1 MNQIT
6 SSGYSPSTLSKFPV
20 IRTFQIDGGGIGN
33 IPNAVNLFRG
43 DVNLPLELIS
53 LPGRSDLDVQVAI
66 MYRSNIQ
73 NLVDTWNLE
82 APTGILGLGWDM
94 PYEMIAIDNK
104 STGSGY
110 DNEYYIVSG
119 GGASRLYQD
128 GVNLAKDGVSIESLN
143 FETEDYKPWDIRY
156 YPQDETWVIV
166 KENGV
171 KQIYGGK
178 EGNFPQDNPYI
189 QWGVKW
195 GKGNGNWIDSSTN
208 ISGQEPIALA
218 WNLAEI
224 RNTWGEKV
232 TFNYEVDL
240 EEIGTDGYQYT
251 KACYLKR
258 ITAIDGRTVSFVYKS
273 KQYDN
278 QIREY
283 QIPHEYTGQSNLY
296 AYQDRYE
303 TKFLDS
309 IEVRQ
314 EESESLLFYFQF
326 DYELEN
332 VSLIDF
338 NNADFYKRYLIGITQ
353 KNVDGES
360 LPGYKFEYYTKDIDE
375 NIHRGGLKNITYPA
389 GGIANFTY
397 DKKDLV
403 GTSHQTKIFGVGIP
417 RVWFGSD
424 YVVVTYYDE
433 SRQNLDIKLY
443 SWNGNWISYQPSAGG
458 FNFKLDIDSLQ
469 VIAQRDFFAL
479 SFKTNSEMRVY
490 LFHQEMGRFGQW
502 SYENYS
508 LDLPSSDAQTNLAVG
523 SDFVVA
529 AVSGGNT
536 KLWVWNQQSKIWN
549 DRSSRISISK
559 GNYSLAALGNYFT
572 IGIYDAASKSC
583 GLVLYY
589 QDEIYQQWTRKD
601 IGNISLVEQDETG
614 NPYFDWSL
622 SNNSATATFIK
633 SFGTNIDY
641 EVRIYQWDAKFKVAS
656 PLSNSYSLPQD
667 TEEPFF
673 YSLTTGSLVANVEHI
688 WRYNGSIW
696 QEDNLRVG
704 NGATKFA
711 YGSDLAIASSSSS
724 SEIKAY
730 DPYRDRWT
738 NAEIQGSWS
747 KDEYQPT
754 ISGDFVTIG
763 NGIFHRNNQGQL
775 NKDRRSIPSGIN
787 PDSIIN
793 RAPFY
798 IACETNSGES
808 QIFLLKNDKVVDTEF
823 LAERIYVD
831 NESSEGRSGTIL
843 AGFNAFVTYRG
854 DNFDQAS
861 NLNLYYIADKSIKDR
876 VVDFPVIQVTI
887 NDGYQESQTSYDYDT
902 GKVVI
907 SSQSIVTEYPHITV
921 IQGSENPRLTPFGK
935 TEYFFFNGLS
945 AASLGFEDF
954 KGIPP
959 YYYSLLHGSLY
970 QQKAY
975 SSTGEELTR
984 QTVEYDIVTE
994 RQKLEEPASVNLY
1007 GFYLQQKREESIL
1020 YCQEISSIDS
1030 KVNASNVGIKREV
1043 EYEYDS
1049 ATGLLKTQKTKN
1061 YNSLGEEEILTQ
1073 TSIYGWEKYDEL
1085 RQQNILTPVVQDV
1098 RKTNDKTTAIATS
1111 TWKDWGEG
1119 KWGLYR
1125 SYQGLNESAVF
1136 EQWDNQTEPNIT
1148 DWLKASEVVSRSSKG
1163 VAQDSIDVKGIHSS
1177 VILDKQQLY
1186 PVAQFSNA
1194 TVEEATY
1201 TGFEACENLSDWTVS
1216 QGDINDFIVKGDAH
1230 TGFASLQLKPNL
1242 TLKKQT
1248 ALTITNTQQS
1258 YIISAWFK
1266 TETGFETDGG
1276 KAEVKLQFY
1285 NGNNSVGNPITAS
1298 IKSTDSK
1305 WKYWHYAISSE
1316 QIQGTNLGLEISN
1329 QKTSKSLLIDD
1340 ICFIPL
1346 MGSFQGN
1353 VYETRDKTVSAQL
1366 GNSGDTVRYLYDSFQ
1381 RKVAEIGLSET
1392 VSGVT
1397 TNYLTRQGND
1407 EANYVFSQDEPN
1419 SSLSIGAAEGGVYAN
1434 FANGEQWREDWEPTS
1449 NSSLAEN
1456 SRGDNWQAENNALLH
1471 RGNTLDSITYQATA
1485 SFSNYGVR
1493 LSIHPQKPLQ
1503 QPLGVRIGDQ
1513 LTVTWTQNQGWTLTL
1528 KGSSSQIA
1536 NTGAIP
1542 HEWLLIAVNN
1552 TVLFYADGQ
1561 QIFAQTVENNITG
1574 ALELFTADEVAFAN
1588 ILTFKNPQIGITYSD
1603 GAGKERQTQA
1613 LEEGNCLVTETVYD
1627 DLNREAIATKTVR
1640 FNNTLFG
1647 YRQTFVENINWESGV
1662 LTGEV
1667 ANYYP
1672 DDEGYPYSRIVYE
1685 ASPLNR
1691 PIQQGIPGKAFA
1703 IGNGNTHIVTS
1714 EYGTNLQGFFAEDS
1728 YPSGQYLVEKLT
1740 DADGTPVYT
1749 LKDQLGQT
1757 LAKKSGPIEAGGDV
1771 YQTTRNIYDDAGN
1784 VVKVLL
1790 PNQFFPPTGSQPD
1803 AWEITMDYDFLGQM
1817 TSQTNPDSGTTKYI
1831 YDPSGQPRF
1840 MVDAVGLASSTI
1852 LYKKYD
1858 AIGRLIEEGW
1868 FSGDWG
1874 DGSTLQQKA
1883 DTDPNYPQ
1891 QNSWRK
1897 RYIFDGDGSNPYLIG
1912 RLWKVLSS
1920 NQGDGN
1926 SDVEE
1931 AYSYDELGNVAS
1943 KTLTVTGY
1951 AAQTVHYEYDN
1962 LGNVI
1967 KIHYPDSSNNIPE
1980 VVYSYNSLGE
1990 PIAIGTPQ
1998 NPQRFATYTYNAD
2011 GSLDRTTLNNGGIQ
2025 NSLEYNSP
2033 GWPTRIG
2040 NEKADNSL
2048 VMEQSLA
2055 YRKDGYEGSGYYNG
2069 NIAKN
2074 SINYGIWENAP
2085 QSYDY
2090 KYQYDKLRRLEIAQ
2104 NSQNEQASLGIGQP
2118 TTYDLNGNI
2127 ETLKRG
2133 DSTNEYKYIENTN
2146 QVNGVSNGSQP
2157 QSYSYDANGNV
2168 KTVSHRQISQI
2179 DYDPLTQ
2186 LTTKVELEGETS
2198 VSFKYDGGNQRV
2210 LKTSQDSSGKQT
2222 ASKLYLHGLNDYP
2235 LLEVSDQTLQ
2245 YIYGIGGL
2253 VALVKDGEVYTVL
2266 KDHLGSTRVVVD
2278 EAGTVITAFD
2288 YLPFGDLMGTAYGN
2302 PEIISYRYTGQEF
2315 DAELGLYNYRAR
2327 IYDHRLGRF
2336 YAIDPKAQF
2345 ASPYLYAGNNPI
2357 NMVDPDGELA
2367 FLAVVAIGAAIG
2379 ATIGAIVGGIKAAQ
2393 EDASTKATFGYIFG
2407 YAGIGTVA
2415 GAVAGGF
2422 AAGGAILGSSVGAS
2436 LGGAG
2441 TAGGAASVGAASVG
2455 AASAGAASGALSS
2468 AASFLAAGATITGK
2482 ASLAGA
2488 YVGGFIGS
2496 TAGGALAGTIEGAAQ
2511 TSLNN
2516 TNKRDSDPRESIRD
2530 GARGGA
2536 ILGSIFGAVSGALGG
2551 AAADDI
2557 IKGVSRLRAGT
2568 RQGIQANALQA
2579 ARNASQRTNGSG
2591 ISSIVRSLKNS
2602 SAAEFARAN
2611 KARIFVRTVDRG
2623 MTFSGIFPID
2633 FD

>member
-6 SSGYSPSTLSKFPV
+6 SSGYSPSTLSKLPV
-20 IRTFQIDGGGIGN
+20 IRTFQMDGGGIGN

-53 LPGRSDLDVQVAI
+53 LPGRSDLDIKVAI
-66 MYRSNIQ
+66 MYQSNIQ

-128 GVNLAKDGVSIESLN
+128 GVNLAKDGVSIESLT

-195 GKGNGNWIDSSTN
+195 GERNGNWIDSSTN

-232 TFNYEVDL
+232 TFDYEVDL
-240 EEIGTDGYQYT
+240 EKIGTDGYQYT

-314 EESESLLFYFQF
+314 EESGSLLFSFQF

-353 KNVDGES
+353 KNADGES

-375 NIHRGGLKNITYPA
+375 NIHRGGLKNIIYPA

-417 RVWFGSD
+417 RVWFGGD

-433 SRQNLDIKLY
+433 SRRNLDIKIY

-469 VIAQRDFFAL
+469 VMAQRDFFAL
-479 SFKTNSEMRVY
+479 SFQTNSEMIVY

-508 LDLPSSDAQTNLAVG
+508 LDLPASDVPTNLAVG

-529 AVSGGNT
+529 AVSGGDT

-549 DRSSRISISK
+549 DRSGRISISK

-583 GLVLYY
+583 ELLLYY
-589 QDEIYQQWTRKD
+589 QDEIYKQWTSKD
-601 IGNISLVEQDETG
+601 IGKISPVEQDATG
-614 NPYFDWSL
+614 NPYFNWSL
-622 SNNSATATFIK
+622 SNNSATVTFIK

-641 EVRIYQWDAKFKVAS
+641 EVRIYQWDAQFNITS
-656 PLSNSYSLPQD
+656 PLSNSYSVPQD

-688 WRYNGSIW
+688 WRYNGSVW

-704 NGATKFA
+704 NDATKFA

-754 ISGDFVTIG
+754 ISGNFVTIG

-775 NKDRRSIPSGIN
+775 NKDRRSISSGVK

-798 IACETNSGES
+798 IACETNNGES
-808 QIFLLKNDKVVDTEF
+808 QIFLLKNGKVVDTEF
-823 LAERIYVD
+823 LSERIYVD
-831 NESSEGRSGTIL
+831 NESSEGKSGTIL
-843 AGFNAFVTYRG
+843 AGFNAFVTYKG
-854 DNFDQAS
+854 DDFDQAS
-861 NLNLYYIADKSIKDR
+861 NLNLYYIADESIKDR
-876 VVDFPVIQVTI
+876 VVDFPVIKVTI

-902 GKVVI
+902 EKVVI
-907 SSQSIVTEYPHITV
+907 SSQNIVTEYPHVTV
-921 IQGSENPRLTPFGK
+921 IQGSENPRLNPFGK
-935 TEYFFFNGLS
+935 NEYFFFNGLS

-975 SSTGEELTR
+975 SSTGEELTC

-994 RQKLEEPASVNLY
+994 RQKLEESGSVDLY

-1030 KVNASNVGIKREV
+1030 NVNASNVGIKREV

-1061 YNSLGEEEILTQ
+1061 YNSLGEEETLTK

-1085 RQQNILTPVVQDV
+1085 KRQNILTPVVQDV
-1098 RKTNDKTTAIATS
+1098 RKTNDKITAIAVA

-1136 EQWDNQTEPNIT
+1136 EQWDSQTEPKIT
-1148 DWLKASEVVSRSSKG
+1148 DWLKVSEVVSRSSKG
-1163 VAQDSIDVKGIHSS
+1163 AAQDSIDVNGIHSS
-1177 VILDKQQLY
+1177 VIFDKQQLY
-1186 PVAQFSNA
+1186 PIAQFSNA

-1201 TGFEACENLSDWTVS
+1201 TGFEACENLSDWSLS
-1216 QGDINDFIVKGDAH
+1216 QGDINDSIVKGDAH

-1248 ALTITNTQQS
+1248 DLTITNTQQS
-1258 YIISAWFK
+1258 YIIAAWFK
-1266 TETGFETDGG
+1266 TEIGFETDGG

-1285 NGNNSVGNPITAS
+1285 NGNNSVGNPITVS
-1298 IKSTDSK
+1298 IESTDSK
-1305 WKYWHYAISSE
+1305 WKYWHYAINSE
-1316 QIQGTNLGLEISN
+1316 QIQGTKLGLEISN

-1346 MGSFQGN
+1346 MGGFQAN
-1353 VYETRDKTVSAQL
+1353 VYEPRYKIVSAQL
-1366 GNSGDTVRYLYDSFQ
+1366 GNSGDTVRHFYDSFQ

-1392 VSGVT
+1392 VNGVT
-1397 TNYLTRQGND
+1397 TTYLTRQGND
-1407 EANYVFSQDEPN
+1407 QASYLFPQDKPN
-1419 SSLSIGAAEGGVYAN
+1419 SSLSIGAAAGGVYAN
-1434 FANGEQWREDWEPTS
+1434 FANGEQWREDWEPS
-1449 NSSLAEN
+1449 EAGN
-1456 SRGDNWQAENNALLH
+1456 SRGDNWRVENNALLH
-1471 RGNTLDSITYQATA
+1471 TGNTSDSIAYQSTA

-1493 LSIHPQKPLQ
+1493 LSVHPKKALQ
-1503 QPLGVRIGDQ
+1503 QPLGIGIGNQ

-1528 KGSSSQIA
+1528 NGASSQIA
-1536 NTGAIP
+1536 NKGSLP
-1542 HEWLLIAVNN
+1542 HEWLLIAANN

-1561 QIFAQTVENNITG
+1561 QIFAQTIEDNITG
-1574 ALELFTADEVAFAN
+1574 ALELFTADDVAFAN
-1588 ILTFKNPQIGITYSD
+1588 ILTFKNPQIAITYSD

-1627 DLNREAIATKTVR
+1627 DLSRKAIATKTAQ
-1640 FNNTLFG
+1640 FENTFFG

-1672 DDEGYPYSRIVYE
+1672 DDEGYPYTRTVYE
-1685 ASPLNR
+1685 ASPLSR

-1703 IGNGNTHIVTS
+1703 IGNGNNHIVTS

-1740 DADGTPVYT
+1740 DADGTPIYT

-1757 LAKKSGPIEAGGDV
+1757 LAKKAGPIEAGSDV
-1771 YQTTRNIYDDAGN
+1771 YQTTRNIYDEAGN

-1790 PNQFFPPTGSQPD
+1790 PNQFVPPVGSQPD
-1803 AWEITMDYDFLGQM
+1803 AWEITMQYDFLGQM

-1831 YDPSGQPRF
+1831 YDRSGQPRF
-1840 MVDAVGLASSTI
+1840 MVDAVGLASNTI

-1868 FSGDWG
+1868 FAGDWG
-1874 DGSTLQQKA
+1874 DGSSLQEKA
-1883 DTDPNYPQ
+1883 DNDPNYPQ
-1891 QNSWRK
+1891 QTSWRK

-1912 RLWKVLSS
+1912 RLWRVLSS

-1931 AYSYDELGNVAS
+1931 VYSYDELGNIAS
-1943 KTLTVTGY
+1943 KTLIVTGY
-1951 AAQTVHYEYDN
+1951 AAQTVRYEYDN

-2033 GWPTRIG
+2033 GWLTRIG

-2048 VMEQSLA
+2048 IIEQSLA
-2055 YRKDGYEGSGYYNG
+2055 YSKDGYDGSGYYNG

-2090 KYQYDKLRRLEIAQ
+2090 KYQYDRLRQLEIAQ

-2133 DSTNEYKYIENTN
+2133 NTINEYKYLENTN

-2186 LTTKVELEGETS
+2186 LTTQVQLEGSTS

-2235 LLEVSDQTLQ
+2235 LLEVSDQTVQ

-2253 VALVKDGEVYTVL
+2253 VALVKDGKVYTVL

-2278 EAGTVITAFD
+2278 EAGTVIAAFD

-2327 IYDHRLGRF
+2327 IYDPHLGRF
-2336 YAIDPKAQF
+2336 YATDPKAQF
-2345 ASPYLYAGNNPI
+2345 ASSYLYAGNNPI
-2357 NMVDPDGELA
+2357 NMVDPEGELA
-2367 FLAVVAIGAAIG
+2367 FLAIVAIGAAIG
-2379 ATIGAIVGGIKAAQ
+2379 AGIGAIVGGVKAAQ

-2407 YAGIGTVA
+2407 YAGIGALA
-2415 GAVAGGF
+2415 GAISGGF
-2422 AAGGAILGSSVGAS
+2422 AAGGAILGSSLGGGAAA
-2436 LGGAG
+2436 GAG
-2441 TAGGAASVGAASVG
+2441 TGVAAGTGSVAAAGAGS
-2455 AASAGAASGALSS
+2455 AASGALS
-2468 AASFLAAGATITGK
+2468 FLAAGSASVNVTG
-2482 ASLAGA
+2482 A
-2488 YVGGFIGS
+2488 FIGGLIGG
-2496 TAGGALAGTIEGAAQ
+2496 TVGGALAGTIEGAAQ
-2511 TSLNN
+2511 ASLNN
-2516 TNKRDSDPRESIRD
+2516 RLGANESIRD
-2530 GARGGA
+2530 AAREGAKW
-2536 ILGSIFGAVSGALGG
+2536 GSIFGAVSGVIAG
-2551 AAADDI
+2551 AAVDDVI
-2557 IKGVSRLRAGT
+2557 TEIARRRAANNQGRLAS
-2568 RQGIQANALQA
+2568 ALNSIF
-2579 ARNASQRTNGSG
+2579 RRGGST
-2591 ISSIVRSLKNS
+2591 VPS
-2602 SAAEFARAN
+2602 SAVNQFQRASAKEFRRATI
-2611 KARIFVRTVDRG
+2611 AIFASRTLDRG
-2623 MTFSGIFPID
+2623 LTVYGIFRD
-2633 FD
+2633 TSE